1 MATGLLNTLV
11 LLLQKLL
18 LLNLAARLG
27 GGSGKQRAY
36 WLGELL
42 SEWMFKTVTSKVC
55 HLSLGHPSRDEWL
68 EGLSTVDILDYFLDW
83 ARCGCPETTSSCC
96 RIVTIECR

>member
-42 SEWMFKTVTSKVC
+42 SEWMCKTITSKVC
-55 HLSLGHPSRDEWL
+55 HLSPGA
-68 EGLSTVDILDYFLDW
+68 G
-83 ARCGCPETTSSCC
+83 
-96 RIVTIECR
+96 